1 MKWSNSVLG
10 LMLLCSSCLTT
21 GLCLSSPKKTTCSVQ
36 HGFADCSHLL
46 LAEIPPDLPQN
57 ITSLDMSH
65 NRIVALTPASLVPYP
80 GLLHLYMG
88 FNSIS
93 KLEAGVCQMLSLI
106 RSLDLQRNQVHLL
119 TQKDLTHCSYLTY
132 LNLAGNKLKLQ
143 GEPFAALQNLNL
155 LDVSKNGLTS
165 VKLGSKPQ
173 LPSLMTLIF
182 SNNPISTLEKDDF
195 SFLSSSSSLRVLHLT
210 ALSTLTSIKPG
221 CFVPIK
227 TIEELIM
234 DKNQL
239 NPLLTSQLFT
249 ELSGTGIRKLS
260 LQYTKIMLTNMT
272 FKALEKTNLT
282 CLDLSQN
289 ALAKIGNGSFQW
301 LSKLENLTLEQNC
314 LKNLNNRTFQGLGN
328 LKRLNLRKALVKSH
342 TSHYPIIND
351 FSFQPLGALESLN
364 MENTAFQEITQHTF
378 TGLTNLRYLNL
389 GFASCLSLKTIS
401 NLTLISLASSPLQT
415 LNLTG
420 TAINHLGPG
429 AFSSLQNLTSLLL
442 AFNFIAQTLN
452 GAEFQGLDWLQVIQL
467 HNNQQ
472 KIALTPWS
480 FTGVPRL
487 RSLILAKALNGSLN
501 INPSPFRLLLNLT
514 LLDLS
519 NNNIASITEDLLN
532 ELENLKV
539 LKIQHNN
546 LARIWKSS
554 NPGGPVLFLKGLR
567 SLTVLDMDSTGLDEI
582 PRESFRGLTNLRELS
597 LSNNILNYLKDS
609 IFDDLRSL
617 QVLRLQKNLIT
628 SVRKEVF
635 RPVFANLNQL
645 VMDKN
650 PFDCTCESIWWFV
663 NWLNTTNTSVQGR
676 DEYRCNTPQ
685 AYFNRTVM
693 KFDPLSCKDMTPFYA
708 LYVVSTTTVL
718 TFMVTAFL
726 FRFHGWR
733 VQFYWNILVNRIIGL
748 SDTKNG
754 FERQFQYDAYVI
766 HAEAD
771 QGWVNKSLLPLE
783 DEDYVFYLEN
793 RDSVPGSPR
802 LQAIVDD
809 MNNSQKILFVVTES
823 LLRDPLCRRF
833 QVHHALHQVIEDGR
847 DRVVLIFL
855 EDVHDYRLS
864 RALLLRRGMLR
875 QRCILHWPLEREQI
889 LAFHQRLRRALATSD
904 RVRPL

>member
-1 MKWSNSVLG
+1 M
-10 LMLLCSSCLTT
+10 CSSCLTT
-21 GLCLSSPKKTTCSVQ
+21 GLCLSSPKKTSCSVH
-36 HGFADCSHLL
+36 HGYADCSHLL
-46 LAEIPPDLPQN
+46 LEEIPPDLPQN

-65 NRIVALTPASLVPYP
+65 NRMVALAPASLAPYP
-80 GLLHLYMG
+80 GLLHLDVG

-93 KLEAGVCQMLSLI
+93 KLEAGVCQTLSLI
-106 RSLDLQRNQVHLL
+106 RSLDLQRNQIHLL
-119 TQKDLTHCSYLTY
+119 TEKDLTHCSYLTY
-132 LNLAGNKLKLQ
+132 LNLAGNKLKPR
-143 GEPFAALQNLNL
+143 GEAFAALQNLTL
-155 LDVSKNGLTS
+155 LDVSKNGLES

-173 LPSLMTLIF
+173 LPSLVTLIL
-182 SNNPISTLEKDDF
+182 SNNPISTLGKDDF
-195 SFLSSSSSLRVLHLT
+195 SFLSSSSSLKVLNLT
-210 ALSTLTSIKPG
+210 ALSTLTAIKPG
-221 CFVPIK
+221 CFAPIK

-234 DKNQL
+234 DKTQL
-239 NPLLTSQLFT
+239 NPQLTSQLCT
-249 ELSGTGIRKLS
+249 ELSGTAIRKLS
-260 LQYTKIMLTNMT
+260 LQYTQITLTNET

-301 LSKLENLTLEQNC
+301 LSKLENLILEQND

-328 LKRLNLRKALVKSH
+328 LKLLNLRKALVKSH
-342 TSHYPIIND
+342 TSHYPTIYN

-364 MENTAFQEITQHTF
+364 MENTAFQEITEHTF
-378 TGLTNLRYLNL
+378 TGLTSLRYLNL

-429 AFSSLQNLTSLLL
+429 AFSSLRNLTSLLL

-452 GAEFQGLDWLQVIQL
+452 GAEFQGLGQLQVIQL
-467 HNNQQ
+467 FNNQQ
-472 KIALTPWS
+472 KITLTPWS

-487 RSLILAKALNGSLN
+487 RTLILAKALSWSLN
-501 INPSPFRLLLNLT
+501 INPSPFRPLINLT

-519 NNNIASITEDLLN
+519 NNNIASIGEDLLN
-532 ELENLKV
+532 GLENLKV

-554 NPGGPVLFLKGLR
+554 NPGGPVLFLKSLR

-597 LSNNILNYLKDS
+597 FSGNILNYLEDS
-609 IFDDLRSL
+609 IFDDLSSL
-617 QVLRLQKNLIT
+617 KVLRLQKNLIT

-635 RPVFANLNQL
+635 RPVFANLSQL

-663 NWLNTTNTSVQGR
+663 NWLNTTHTSVLGR
-676 DEYRCNTPQ
+676 DEYTCNTPQ

-708 LYVVSTTTVL
+708 LYVLSTTTVL

-733 VQFYWNILVNRIIGL
+733 IQFYWNILVNRIT
-748 SDTKNG
+748 SDTKYVNG
-754 FERQFQYDAYVI
+754 RQFEYDAYVI

-783 DEDYVFYLEN
+783 EEDYVFYLEN

-809 MNNSQKILFVVTES
+809 MNNSRKILFVVTES

-833 QVHHALHQVIEDGR
+833 QVHHALHQVIEEGR
-847 DRVVLIFL
+847 DRVVLVFL
-855 EDVHDYRLS
+855 EDVHDYRWS

-875 QRCILHWPLEREQI
+875 PHCILHWPVEREQI
-889 LAFHQRLRRALATSD
+889 LAFHHSLRKALGTCD
-904 RVRPL
+904 RVQPL